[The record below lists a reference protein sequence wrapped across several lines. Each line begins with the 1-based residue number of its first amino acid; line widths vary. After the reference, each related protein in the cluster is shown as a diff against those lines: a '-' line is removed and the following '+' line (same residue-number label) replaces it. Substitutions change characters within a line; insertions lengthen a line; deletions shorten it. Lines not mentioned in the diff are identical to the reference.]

1 MCQHHWLLL
10 FIMISRGR
18 RQTDI
23 CTKWQQVAVQLQ
35 TPCSDSWRTAHFPGQ
50 WNGSRREA
58 MEVDYEQI
66 APYRKEVTFLK
77 SDGKK
82 TIYIYISKLI
92 FEQNFL
98 PTNLGQIISRILRAL
113 VLILVSYTAFYVE
126 AHVVLNHQLLCNSF
140 SAVSCFCQKVYVHC
154 QHRTSY
160 QKTKFKYTTDLTDLK
175 VHWLFSSYFEYFLL

>member
-10 FIMISRGR
+10 FLMISRGR

-23 CTKWQQVAVQLQ
+23 CTKRQQVAAQLQ

-50 WNGSRREA
+50 WNGRRRKA

-66 APYRKEVTFLK
+66 ALYRKEVTFLK

-82 TIYIYISKLI
+82 TIYIYISKLS
-92 FEQNFL
+92 FDQNFL

-113 VLILVSYTAFYVE
+113 VLIFYVE

-160 QKTKFKYTTDLTDLK
+160 QKTKFKYTTDLK